1 MADWREVANKEGW
14 TAFRQSVRIR
24 LGGRKH
30 AVQVRV
36 LGDELEFYAAL
47 PGMDA
52 AQLIGLLVW
61 NRSSGLAY
69 WDIDDGN
76 ARAVSRCPRSA
87 TQFEMAAYMLETAAL
102 ADRMELRLSE
112 LDR

>member
-1 MADWREVANKEGW
+1 MADWREVAKKEGW
-14 TAFRQSVRIR
+14 TAFSKSVRIR

-30 AVQVRV
+30 SVQVQI

-47 PGMDA
+47 PEMDA
-52 AQLIGLLVW
+52 AQLIGLLVS

-69 WDIDDGN
+69 WDLDGWS

-102 ADRMELRLSE
+102 ADRMELGLSE